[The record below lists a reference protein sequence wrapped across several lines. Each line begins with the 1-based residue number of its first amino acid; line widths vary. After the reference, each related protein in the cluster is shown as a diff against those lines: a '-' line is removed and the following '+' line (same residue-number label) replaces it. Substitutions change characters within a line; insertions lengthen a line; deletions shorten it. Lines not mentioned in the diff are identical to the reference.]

1 MRSVVARLLAVMGHL
16 NQQLAYSDATI
27 EHRAVQDSRVP
38 RLVAAGGDIPALV
51 TAMQNKQRQR
61 ETAAATVDRLE
72 GLEKAAEGFD
82 VGAWVEET
90 RELLEDLLDTLE
102 ADPVAGRGCLRDL
115 LTSPVVVAPVLN
127 DAGRCVAWDYLGCGA
142 LDRVLAGRLPGSTC
156 TEADHNHPPSLWEA
170 RG

>member
-1 MRSVVARLLAVMGHL
+1 LPAR
-16 NQQLAYSDATI
+16 
-27 EHRAVQDSRVP
+27 E
-38 RLVAAGGDIPALV
+38 AGD
-51 TAMQNKQRQR
+51 
-61 ETAAATVDRLE
+61 AAATVDRLE

-102 ADPVAGRGCLRDL
+102 ADAVAGRGCLRDL

-142 LDRVLAGRLPGSTC
+142 LDRVLAGRLPGPTC
-156 TEADHNHPPSLWEA
+156 TETDHNHPPSLWEA